1 MDLMR
6 ALKYIEDDVVGLG
19 VTRGLVIYE
28 ENSFVLLC
36 LLSAQNTG

>member
-6 ALKYIEDDVVGLG
+6 AVKYIEDDVVEQG
-19 VTRGLVIYE
+19 VSRGLVYE
-28 ENSFVLLC
+28 RNSFVLLC

>member
-1 MDLMR
+1 MDLMP
-6 ALKYIEDDVVGLG
+6 AVKYIEDDVVEQG
-19 VTRGLVIYE
+19 VPRGLVIYE